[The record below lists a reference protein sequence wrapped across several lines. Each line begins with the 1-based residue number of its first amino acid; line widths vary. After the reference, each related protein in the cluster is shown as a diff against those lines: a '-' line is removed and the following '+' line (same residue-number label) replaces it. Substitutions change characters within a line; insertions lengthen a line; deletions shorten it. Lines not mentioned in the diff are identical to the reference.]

1 MPQTARTAPEPLK
14 IWYLIDRSGSMRR
27 LRKAVVRE
35 TNKLLTEQR
44 RGDDDCR
51 ITIAQFDSR
60 EPFEL
65 IVDDEA
71 IGDVQP
77 LTAADYEPRAGTPL
91 YDAIGA
97 LVSRADRRIQQR
109 QAARL
114 PEEDQL
120 LVIFTD
126 GLENASTD
134 YQRDT
139 IFELL
144 GARQNQGWTIGYLGA
159 NQDAYKESG
168 KLGIDRRSAS
178 NFHASEEGVARA
190 NRSVSRGIA
199 ERRAM
204 TRAHRRRANR
214 DFFQGAR
221 EAEQSEQ
228 RTERHSE

>member
-1 MPQTARTAPEPLK
+1 MPQTPKTAPEPLK
-14 IWYLIDRSGSMRR
+14 IWYLIDRSGSMRP

-35 TNKLLTEQR
+35 TNKLLAEQR

-51 ITIAQFDSR
+51 ITIAQFDSQ

-71 IGDVQP
+71 IGDVKP
-77 LTAADYEPRAGTPL
+77 LTADDYKPRATTPL

-97 LVSRADRRIQQR
+97 LISRADRRISER
-109 QAARL
+109 QTARL

-139 IFELL
+139 ILELL
-144 GARQNQGWTIGYLGA
+144 DERQNQGWTIGYLGA
-159 NQDAYKESG
+159 NQDAYAESR

-178 NFHASEEGVARA
+178 NFDASEGGVARA
-190 NRSVSRGIA
+190 NRSVSRGIT

-204 TRAHRRRANR
+204 SRAHRRRANR
-214 DFFQGAR
+214 DFFQGTR
-221 EAEQSEQ
+221 EAEQDE
-228 RTERHSE
+228 